1 MPTHYET
8 LGLSKDANE
17 TEIKKAYRTLSFK
30 HHPDR
35 DSSENANEK
44 MQGINTAY
52 EVLKDQ
58 TSREE
63 YNNELAGIRQGFPPG
78 FPGHGFPPGFPG
90 HGFHPGQ
97 GFPPGFS
104 NMGPDLGNIFE
115 MFFNGGG
122 PNVEFMSG
130 NGGPNII
137 FQRHFNKPQ
146 TILKTIEITIV
157 DAYNGITVPIEI
169 QKITQRG
176 DLKINEIET
185 IYLNIPK
192 GINDQENIV
201 LGGCGN
207 IGNGD
212 TRGDVQIT
220 VNVKNETKFCRN
232 GLDLIF
238 KKKLS
243 LKEALAGFNFEI
255 EHFNGKVLGITNTL
269 TIIPPGSKK
278 VINSMGMVKEGSP
291 NGNLIIEFDVE
302 FPISLSQEQKIAIS
316 ALLV

>member
-8 LGLSKDANE
+8 LGISKDANE

-44 MQGINTAY
+44 MQEINTAY
-52 EVLKDQ
+52 EVLKD
-58 TSREE
+58 TNSREQ
-63 YNNELAGIRQGFPPG
+63 YNNELDGVMHGFPPGFPPG
-78 FPGHGFPPGFPG
+78 FPGHGFPPGFPPGFHG
-90 HGFHPGQ
+90 HGFP
-97 GFPPGFS
+97 

-115 MFFNGGG
+115 MFFNSGG

-130 NGGPNII
+130 HGGPNII

-146 TILKTIEITIV
+146 PILKTIEITIV

-192 GINDQENIV
+192 GIADQENIV

-212 TRGDVQIT
+212 VRGDIQIT
-220 VNVKNETKFCRN
+220 VSVKNETKFSRN

-238 KKKLS
+238 KKKLN
-243 LKEALAGFNFEI
+243 LK
-255 EHFNGKVLGITNTL
+255 
-269 TIIPPGSKK
+269 
-278 VINSMGMVKEGSP
+278 
-291 NGNLIIEFDVE
+291 
-302 FPISLSQEQKIAIS
+302 
-316 ALLV
+316 